1 MLDPA
6 LLRPG
11 RFDRLL
17 LTPAPDLKSRVE
29 IFKIHTKRMPLTI
42 TKEESKKIDEEFKNE
57 KIEIIKRGAKDEAL
71 SQPDLGKL
79 DKKGLMSVV
88 NIKDLSD
95 KDKLLY
101 SLAMKTEGFS
111 GADIEGLCREAA
123 MLALRDDIKANVVD
137 KSHFEQ
143 AMIDMSPSITK
154 DLINH
159 YKKLKESRTRDIIKD
174 DKRDR
179 DVV

>member
-1 MLDPA
+1 MD
-6 LLRPG
+6 
-11 RFDRLL
+11 
-17 LTPAPDLKSRVE
+17 
-29 IFKIHTKRMPLTI
+29 
-42 TKEESKKIDEEFKNE
+42 
-57 KIEIIKRGAKDEAL
+57 
-71 SQPDLGKL
+71 KL
-79 DKKGLMSVV
+79 DKKDTISII
-88 NIKDLSD
+88 NIKDLPD
-95 KDKLLY
+95 KDKMLY

-123 MLALRDDIKANVVD
+123 MLALRDDMKANEVR

-143 AMIDMSPSITK
+143 AMTGMSPSITK

>member
-1 MLDPA
+1 M
-6 LLRPG
+6 
-11 RFDRLL
+11 L
-17 LTPAPDLKSRVE
+17 LTPAPDIKSRFE
-29 IFKIHTKRMPLTI
+29 IFKIHTKGMPLTI
-42 TKEESKKIDEEFKNE
+42 TKEASKKIDEEFKNE
-57 KIEIIKRGAKDEAL
+57 KMEIVKRGVKDEVL
-71 SQPDLGKL
+71 SQSDLDKL
-79 DKKGLMSVV
+79 DKKDTISII
-88 NIKDLSD
+88 NIKDLPD
-95 KDKLLY
+95 KDKMLY

-123 MLALRDDIKANVVD
+123 MLALRDDMKANEVR

-143 AMIDMSPSITK
+143 AMTGMSPSITK